1 MRVAESAL
9 QVHGGIG
16 FTWEADVHLY
26 LKRAQLD
33 QVCPSATPAILRARL
48 AAILRARLA
57 AILRARLATGT
68 SIWPD
73 P

>member
-33 QVCPSATPAILRARL
+33 GGPSATPATTGHGLATILRNG
-48 AAILRARLA
+48 
-57 AILRARLATGT
+57 LATGAG
-68 SIWPD
+68 IWPD

>member
-1 MRVAESAL
+1 MINHWEGMTVAARRAVLAAL

-33 QVCPSATPAILRARL
+33 GTAFGNAGHHRTRL
-48 AAILRARLA
+48 AAMARVRLA
-57 AILRARLATGT
+57 EGRSLL
-68 SIWPD
+68 
-73 P
+73 